1 MAKKLLALALVL
13 LMVVPMIAS
22 CGKVENQG
30 SNEGQQGG
38 NAVNTKPNNGFEI
51 SEEEQAI
58 FDSIDEYVG
67 DLAAK
72 NNFSGETFTWIGG
85 GSQAPTTDEETGDIL
100 SDALYYRQRD
110 IESLFGIT
118 WENYQPEQLEGSSS
132 HPVVDAVVNDV
143 MAGTGAYDAGY
154 GTPVAVCLPMFQ
166 RSALAD
172 INTFNGVDFEQ
183 EWWTATILDTYH
195 INGATYFVNGA
206 IVTSNYQDTC
216 CVIYNKD
223 VQTNYNIEE
232 LYPLVESGEWTFDKM
247 LEIASVI
254 PANTNGNAAYRFSEP
269 NGMAVIYANGYTITK
284 FNDDTTP
291 YVEENLPIELSNLS
305 DKFAPVF
312 GDDTLC
318 VNAKGVLSGNYENI
332 EEKYGKANENE
343 MFVDDE
349 ILFHFVTTGGAAE
362 LREEEVTF
370 GILPLPKREA
380 SQENYVS
387 YAEPWAAFN
396 VFVPKTTTST
406 EVTGV
411 VIEAMAALGR
421 KHIKPAYYDNLLRSR
436 ATYDYESQAMID
448 IIFNTKVYELIDF
461 LTPDGDNNS
470 DSSFVKI
477 LKGSI
482 QETNQG
488 IASKYKMQAKLV
500 NKNIESKVLTQVGK

>member
-1 MAKKLLALALVL
+1 MFKKLIALMLVL
-13 LMVVPMIAS
+13 LMVVPLIVS
-22 CGKVENQG
+22 CGDKDTDKN
-30 SNEGQQGG
+30 NEGKGPSYDTQDAIQDDDPYAEK
-38 NAVNTKPNNGFEI
+38 NAE
-51 SEEEQAI
+51 
-58 FDSIDEYVG
+58 IDEYI
-67 DLAAK
+67 DELAAAHK
-72 NNFSGETFTWIGG
+72 LNGKSFVYIGG
-85 GSQAPTTDEETGDIL
+85 GAQAPDPESDGETGDVEK
-100 SDALYYRQRD
+100 DAFYFRSRD
-110 IESLFGIT
+110 IEDKFGLDWT
-118 WENYQPEQLEGSSS
+118 DYQPEQVEGAG
-132 HPVVDAVVNDV
+132 HAVVEAVKQDV
-143 MAGTGAYDAGY
+143 LAGSQAYDAGY
-154 GTPVAVCLPMFQ
+154 GTPVAVAGPLF
-166 RSALAD
+166 RSDALAD
-172 INTFNGVDFEQ
+172 ASEYTVVDFERD
-183 EWWTATILDTYH
+183 WWPSSLLDTYH

-223 VQTNYNIEE
+223 VQTDYNIEE

-291 YVEENLPIELSNLS
+291 YVEDLYPIELSNLS
-305 DKFAPVF
+305 DKLSPIF

-332 EEKYGKANENE
+332 EEKYGKASTNE

-411 VIEAMAALGR
+411 IIEAIAALGR